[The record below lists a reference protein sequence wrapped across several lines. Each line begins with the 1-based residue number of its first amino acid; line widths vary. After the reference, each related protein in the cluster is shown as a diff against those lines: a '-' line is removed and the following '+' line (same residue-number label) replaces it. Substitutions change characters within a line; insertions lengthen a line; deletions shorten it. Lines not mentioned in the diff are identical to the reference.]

1 MKNFSDGYKYA
12 TSLSFIE
19 EYIILIDIFKY
30 IYLYRA
36 LLKYANFAKS
46 CRAKGKSWVMQGQVE
61 KAGRKDEFWS
71 AGSVAETSKSA
82 HKCTCIL
89 MVRPYDLI
97 HICVSS
103 QDMITFCTITC
114 VCVMIVIIL
123 IQDMIISCQY
133 QRRSQVWAVISYESW
148 DPHGLM
154 ITHWDADTYITF
166 KSVYHSRLSKPE

>member
-1 MKNFSDGYKYA
+1 MKNFSIGYKYV

-46 CRAKGKSWVMQGQVE
+46 CRAEGKSWGQVE
-61 KAGRKDEFWS
+61 KARRKDEFWS
-71 AGSVAETSKSA
+71 PAESCKHLKICSQVSWQMSHVFSFTSLYD
-82 HKCTCIL
+82 HKIWSHLCIITCI
-89 MVRPYDLI
+89 
-97 HICVSS
+97 S
-103 QDMITFCTITC
+103 
-114 VCVMIVIIL
+114 VMIAIIL

-166 KSVYHSRLSKPE
+166 KSVSPSRLSKPE